1 MLLRLCCLSDSER
14 CRRLWIIGSL
24 IFILSNSL
32 GSVSL
37 GSISARNIAEP
48 TLKVF
53 QLSALPIVI
62 LAPLGGVS
70 LCWNALFAKFIL
82 GDSFSRY
89 LILGTLLIG
98 AGAVLIAVFGTVDEP
113 THTLDELIALY
124 NRPAFIAWFSVLTFA
139 VLATLVTAHLLEWS
153 ILHNKAQRTAMC
165 GSTLG
170 RSDNQIPDTNIR
182 LRRRWSETP
191 IEEEEEL
198 AKFHLG
204 EERVES
210 PKDARTME
218 DQLGSLA
225 DRAAAERKTVF
236 IGIAYGGASGT
247 LSGL

>member
-1 MLLRLCCLSDSER
+1 
-14 CRRLWIIGSL
+14 
-24 IFILSNSL
+24 
-32 GSVSL
+32 
-37 GSISARNIAEP
+37 
-48 TLKVF
+48 
-53 QLSALPIVI
+53 
-62 LAPLGGVS
+62 
-70 LCWNALFAKFIL
+70 
-82 GDSFSRY
+82 
-89 LILGTLLIG
+89 
-98 AGAVLIAVFGTVDEP
+98 
-113 THTLDELIALY
+113 
-124 NRPAFIAWFSVLTFA
+124 
-139 VLATLVTAHLLEWS
+139 
-153 ILHNKAQRTAMC
+153 MC

-191 IEEEEEL
+191 IEEEEESV
-198 AKFHLG
+198 KFHLG